1 MGRGL
6 SIRIFLADGR
16 PEGLRRVEVSN
27 WTGVGL
33 VCSRSEYTAVRARE
47 DFGRP
52 GVYVLDG
59 SASSGSPSGRI
70 YIGEADELRSRIDN
84 HARYK
89 DFWTTLFAFASK
101 DENLNKA
108 HVRYLESRLIVL
120 ANKAKR
126 VEVDNGT
133 APPLPHLSEADAADM
148 DAFLETML
156 LIIPL
161 LGLSAF
167 EAPAAP
173 SPNETGLRL
182 VGAGGVQAVGE
193 DRPEGFVV
201 QAGAIGRLVYVPS
214 TPEYIVALRQH
225 LRDSGVLVPSNGALK
240 LTRAWVFDSPSSAAG
255 VLLGR
260 SANGRVEWKDL
271 SGRTLKSI
279 QDAALAQ

>member
-59 SASSGSPSGRI
+59 SASGGSPSGRI

-84 HARYK
+84 HARYM

-108 HVRYLESRLIVL
+108 HVRYLESRLIAL

-126 VEVDNGT
+126 VEVENGT
-133 APPLPHLSEADAADM
+133 APPLPHLSE
-148 DAFLETML
+148 
-156 LIIPL
+156 P
-161 LGLSAF
+161 
-167 EAPAAP
+167 
-173 SPNETGLRL
+173 
-182 VGAGGVQAVGE
+182 
-193 DRPEGFVV
+193 
-201 QAGAIGRLVYVPS
+201 
-214 TPEYIVALRQH
+214 TPPTWTPFWKRCC
-225 LRDSGVLVPSNGALK
+225 
-240 LTRAWVFDSPSSAAG
+240 WSSRCWA
-255 VLLGR
+255 
-260 SANGRVEWKDL
+260 
-271 SGRTLKSI
+271 
-279 QDAALAQ
+279 